1 MNKTISIDPVTRIEG
16 HGKITL
22 HLNDDGAVDNAY
34 FHVTQFRGFEKLIDG
49 RPFREMPAIM
59 ARICGICPI
68 SHLSAAAKACDQIL
82 GVGIPKPA
90 VKLRRLMNLAQ
101 IIQSHALNFF
111 YLSSP
116 DFIMGMDAEPETRNL
131 MGVLKKNSQIAHDGI
146 MLRKFGQEIIETFAG
161 KRIHPDWI
169 IAGGVKTPIKK
180 ENIDKFLKQIP
191 DVLKAVTR
199 NIEWF
204 KIQLPKFKDEIKTF
218 GSMQSLFMGLVNDNN
233 ELDFYDGKLRFVDH
247 TGKAVG
253 EKIHPN
259 DYRTYIDEH
268 VEEWTYLKF
277 PYYKPRGY
285 PEGMYRV
292 GPLARLNV
300 AERCGTELA
309 DKEFIEFRGMS
320 RGAVL
325 SSFHYHYARLIEIL
339 YAIEKIEILGNDP
352 DILQKNVRAEA
363 GVNNS
368 EGIGIVEAP
377 RGTLIDHFKVDENG
391 IIQWGN
397 LIIATGNNNL
407 AMNRS
412 VLQVAKH
419 FVKGDKLTNGML
431 NRVEAVIR
439 AYDPCL
445 SCSTHAIGKMPFQVE
460 LVNSEGFVIDKLNRS

>member
-1 MNKTISIDPVTRIEG
+1 MNKIIAIDPVTRIEG

-22 HLNDDGAVDNAY
+22 HLNDDGNVDNAY

-90 VKLRRLMNLAQ
+90 EKLRRLLNLAQ
-101 IIQSHALNFF
+101 IIQSHTLNFF

-116 DFIMGMDAEPETRNL
+116 DIIMGMDADPEKRNL
-131 MGVLKKNSQIAHDGI
+131 LGVLKENSQIAHDGI
-146 MLRKFGQEIIETFAG
+146 MLRKFGQEIIETLAG

-169 IAGGVKTPIKK
+169 IAGGVKTPVTK
-180 ENIDKFLKQIP
+180 EKIDRILKQIP
-191 DVLKAVTR
+191 DVLKAIKR

-233 ELDFYDGKLRFVDH
+233 ELDFYDGKLRIVDH
-247 TGKAVG
+247 TGKIVVD
-253 EKIHPN
+253 KIAPN
-259 DYRTYIDEH
+259 DYAAHIDEY

-277 PYYKPRGY
+277 PYFKTRGY
-285 PEGMYRV
+285 PDGMYRV

-300 AERCGTELA
+300 VERCGTPLA

-325 SSFHYHYARLIEIL
+325 SSFHYHYARLVEIL
-339 YAIEKIEILGNDP
+339 FAIEKIEILANDA

-363 GVNNS
+363 GVNNF

-377 RGTLIDHFKVDENG
+377 RGTLIDHFRVDENG

-407 AMNRS
+407 AMNKS
-412 VLQVAKH
+412 VLQVAQH
-419 FVKGDKLTNGML
+419 FVKGNNLTEGML

-445 SCSTHAIGKMPFQVE
+445 SCSTHAIGKMPMQIE
-460 LVNSEGFVIDKLNRS
+460 LINSRGIVIDKLNRY